1 MPRYEMTGTSGSGSS
16 GGAMTLE
23 RYIEMQ
29 EAQKSK
35 RSAKRMQWITLGVG
49 AFGLLNATNQ
59 QPIEDKRSAIDAPAV
74 DAAASDVEDFDF
86 STVPDPATRALL
98 VDFAAVNSKIGR
110 ATATALQRGVDN
122 NGKQGIL
129 GGGSGNNNNLL
140 LLLGFVLLA
149 DSDD

>member
-74 DAAASDVEDFDF
+74 DAAAADVVDFDF
-86 STVPDPATRALL
+86 TAVGDPGERAAMES
-98 VDFAAVNSKIGR
+98 FAAAIGKMGQ
-110 ATATALQRGVDN
+110 ATAVSLQRGVDN